1 MHGIEGT
8 QESRA
13 DFSVWIDVPCRSAY
27 SIVSCTRE
35 GLIVGTEYWQIAAGS
50 AGRDYS
56 DRFIRLGMA
65 FVGGDA
71 QIATMDQ
78 VAVGDVMVLKAGLSK
93 VLAAG
98 EVVQR
103 NGVHKGN
110 GDKPWLRDFDGW
122 DLPAYCYVDWRVP
135 ETPVEADG
143 LTQATIQKLP
153 QEKHRQLADLLLAL
167 PPREHEPEPAPT
179 CEVTDEEILEFLI
192 SVGLRPSAAEEL
204 TATVR
209 RIRLLADY
217 YYKYCWGQVHEHETR
232 TFLVVPLLIAL
243 GWAEQQMKIELSCSK
258 GRIDVACFYRAY
270 RGDNRECVVMIETK
284 DFSSG
289 LDYAPDQARRY
300 AEDFPTCQV
309 LVVSNGYCYKTYL
322 RSKAAG
328 FSNIPSAYLNIIR
341 PRDRYPL
348 DPARVEGAL
357 GVLKWLLPA
366 SLR

>member
-1 MHGIEGT
+1 V
-8 QESRA
+8 A
-13 DFSVWIDVPCRSAY
+13 K
-27 SIVSCTRE
+27 
-35 GLIVGTEYWQIAAGS
+35 EYWQVAAGS
-50 AGRDYS
+50 AGREYS

-71 QIATMDQ
+71 QIAAMDQ
-78 VAVGDVMVLKAGLSK
+78 VAAGDVMVLKSGLSK

-103 NGVHKGN
+103 NGIHKGN

-135 ETPVEADG
+135 EVPVETDG
-143 LTQATIQKLP
+143 LTRATIQKLP
-153 QEKHRQLADLLLAL
+153 QDKHRQLADSLLVL
-167 PPREHEPEPAPT
+167 PAREHEAEPPAT
-179 CEVTDEEILEFLI
+179 HEVTDEEILKFLI
-192 SVGLRPSAAEEL
+192 STCLRPSAADEL
-204 TATVR
+204 TTTVR

-217 YYKYCWGQVHEHETR
+217 YYNYCWDQVLEHETR

-243 GWAEQQMKIELSCSK
+243 GWAEQQIKIELSCSK
-258 GRIDVACFYRAY
+258 GRIDVACFSRAY

-322 RSKAAG
+322 RSDAG
-328 FSNIPSAYLNIIR
+328 AFSDTPSAYLNILR

-348 DPARVEGAL
+348 DPTCVDGAL
-357 GVLKWLLPA
+357 GVLKWLLPG